1 MTAVRT
7 PGLHRGDTID
17 VERIRA
23 DFPILSRVM
32 RGGNQLA
39 YLDSG
44 ATSQKPLAV
53 LDAERD
59 FLTTSYGAVHRG
71 AHQLMEEATDAYE
84 QGRDDIAAFVGARA
98 DELVFTKNATE
109 ALNLV
114 SYVLGDDR
122 FDRTVG
128 PGDVIVTTELEHHA
142 NLIPWQE
149 LARRTGATLRW
160 YGVDDQGRI
169 DLDSLQLDERVK
181 VLAFSHHSNVTGTVA
196 PVAELVARAKA
207 VGALT
212 VLDACQSVPH
222 QPVDLHDLE
231 VDFAAF
237 SGHKMLGPTG
247 IGVLYGRAALLEEMP
262 PFLTG
267 GSMIE
272 TVTMEAATYAPPP
285 QRFEAGTPMTSQVV
299 GLGAAAR
306 YLNELGMPAV
316 EAHERELVAAALT
329 GLAEVD
335 RVRIIGP
342 TSMTDRGSP
351 VSFVVDGIHA
361 HDVGQVLDD
370 DGVAVR
376 VGHHCAWPLHRRFG
390 LAATARASF
399 AVYNTVD
406 EVDRLVAGVRRA
418 LEFFGD

>member
-1 MTAVRT
+1 MTVSVH
-7 PGLHRGDTID
+7 LD
-17 VERIRA
+17 VTRIRA
-23 DFPILSRVM
+23 DFPILGRVM

-44 ATSQKPLAV
+44 ATSQKPLQV
-53 LDAERD
+53 LDAERQ
-59 FLTTSYGAVHRG
+59 FLTTSNGAVHRG
-71 AHQLMEEATDAYE
+71 AHQLMEESTDAYE
-84 QGRDDIAAFVGARA
+84 QGRADIAAFVGADD

-114 SYVLGDDR
+114 SYAVGDNR
-122 FDRTVG
+122 FDRVVG

-149 LARRTGATLRW
+149 LARRTGAELRW
-160 YGVDDQGRI
+160 YGVTDDGRI

-181 VLAFSHHSNVTGTVA
+181 VVAFTHHSNVTGAIA
-196 PVAELVARAKA
+196 PVAELVSRAKA

-222 QPVDLHDLE
+222 QPIDFHALD

-247 IGVLYGRAALLEEMP
+247 IGVLYGRRELLNALP

-272 TVTMEAATYAPPP
+272 TVTMESVTYAPAP

-299 GLGAAAR
+299 GLAAAAR
-306 YLNELGMPAV
+306 YLSAIGMAAV
-316 EAHERELVAAALT
+316 EEHEAELVAATLAGLT
-329 GLAEVD
+329 QIPQ
-335 RVRIIGP
+335 VRIIGP
-342 TSMTDRGSP
+342 TTTEHRGSP
-351 VSFVVDGIHA
+351 VSFVLDGVHA
-361 HDVGQVLDD
+361 HDVGQILDD
-370 DGVAVR
+370 DGIAVR
-376 VGHHCAWPLHRRFG
+376 VGHHCAAPLHRRFG
-390 LAATARASF
+390 IAATARASF
-399 AVYNTVD
+399 AVYNTLD
-406 EVDRLVAGVRRA
+406 EVDRLVAGVKRA
-418 LEFFGD
+418 VEFFA

>member
-1 MTAVRT
+1 MTTSAT
-7 PGLHRGDTID
+7 TLDQAGLA
-17 VERIRA
+17 RIRA

-32 RGGNQLA
+32 RGGKQLA

-44 ATSQKPLAV
+44 ATSQKPLQV
-53 LDAERD
+53 LDTERE
-59 FLTTSYGAVHRG
+59 FLTTSNGAVHRG

-84 QGRDDIAAFVGARA
+84 QGRADIAAFVGAET

-109 ALNLV
+109 SINLV
-114 SYVLGDDR
+114 SYVLGDKR
-122 FDRTVG
+122 FETAVG

-149 LARRTGATLRW
+149 LAQRTGATLKW
-160 YGVDDQGRI
+160 FGVTDDGRI
-169 DLDSLQLDERVK
+169 DLDSLELDERVK
-181 VLAFSHHSNVTGTVA
+181 VVAFSHHSNVTGAVA
-196 PVAELVARAKA
+196 PVDELVSRAKA

-222 QPVDLHDLE
+222 QPVDFHALD

-247 IGVLYGRAALLEEMP
+247 IGVLYGRQRLLNAMP
-262 PFLTG
+262 PFITG

-272 TVTMEAATYAPPP
+272 TVTMEQTTYAAAP

-299 GLGAAAR
+299 GLAAAAR
-306 YLNELGMPAV
+306 YLSDIGMGAV
-316 EAHERELVAAALT
+316 EAHEAELVAAALEE
-329 GLAEVD
+329 LSELPQ
-335 RVRIIGP
+335 VRIIGP
-342 TSMTDRGSP
+342 TTMDHRGSP

-370 DGVAVR
+370 EGVAVR

-390 LAATARASF
+390 IAATARASF
-399 AVYNTVD
+399 AVYNTLD
-406 EVDRLVAGVRRA
+406 EVDRLVAGIKRA
-418 LEFFGD
+418 VEFFS

>member
-1 MTAVRT
+1 MTTAASR
-7 PGLHRGDTID
+7 LD
-17 VERIRA
+17 VAGIRA
-23 DFPILSRVM
+23 DFPILQRVM
-32 RGGNQLA
+32 RGGNRLA

-44 ATSQKPLAV
+44 ATSQRPLQV
-53 LDAERD
+53 LDAERE

-71 AHQLMEEATDAYE
+71 AHQLMEESTDAYE
-84 QGRDDIAAFVGARA
+84 AGRADIAAFVGADT

-114 SYVLGDDR
+114 AYVLGDER
-122 FDRTVG
+122 FEGRAVG

-149 LARRTGATLRW
+149 VARRTGATLKW
-160 YGVDDQGRI
+160 YSVTSDGPEAGRI

-181 VLAFSHHSNVTGTVA
+181 VVAFSHHSNVTGALA
-196 PVAELVARAKA
+196 PVAELVSRAKA

-222 QPVDLHDLE
+222 QPIDFHALGVDYG
-231 VDFAAF
+231 AF
-237 SGHKMLGPTG
+237 SGHKMLGPNG
-247 IGVLYGRAALLEEMP
+247 IGVLYGRRELLEQMP

-272 TVTMEAATYAPPP
+272 TVTMEGATYAPAP

-299 GLGAAAR
+299 GLAAAAR
-306 YLNELGMPAV
+306 YLSTIGMTEV
-316 EAHERELVAAALT
+316 EAHEADLVAAALE
-329 GLAEVD
+329 GLSGID
-335 RVRIIGP
+335 GVRIVGP
-342 TSMTDRGSP
+342 LSMTDRGSP

-390 LAATARASF
+390 ITATARASF
-399 AVYNTVD
+399 AVYNTLD
-406 EVDRLVAGVRRA
+406 EVERLVAGVRHA
-418 LEFFGD
+418 VEFFGTS

>member
-1 MTAVRT
+1 MSAT
-7 PGLHRGDTID
+7 PVD
-17 VERIRA
+17 VDAIRA
-23 DFPILSRVM
+23 DFPILKRTM
-32 RGGNQLA
+32 RGGKQLA

-44 ATSQKPLAV
+44 ATSQRPWQV
-53 LDAERD
+53 LDAERE
-59 FLTTSYGAVHRG
+59 FLVTSNGAVHRG
-71 AHQLMEEATDAYE
+71 AHQLMEEASDAYE
-84 QGRDDIAAFVGARA
+84 QGRADLAAFVGADT

-114 SYVLGDDR
+114 AYALGDNR
-122 FDRTVG
+122 FERAVG

-160 YGVDDQGRI
+160 YGVTDDGRI

-181 VLAFSHHSNVTGTVA
+181 VVAFSHHSNVTGALA
-196 PVAELVARAKA
+196 PVDELVSRAGT

-222 QPVDLHDLE
+222 EPVDFHALG

-237 SGHKMLGPTG
+237 SGHKMLGPNG
-247 IGVLYGRAALLEEMP
+247 IGVLYGRRPHLSELP

-272 TVTMEAATYAPPP
+272 TVTMEAATYAAPP

-299 GLGAAAR
+299 GLGAAVR
-306 YLNELGMPAV
+306 YLGALGMDAV
-316 EAHERELVAAALT
+316 RAHERELTAAALE
-329 GLAEVD
+329 GLSGIGG
-335 RVRIIGP
+335 VRILGP
-342 TSMTDRGSP
+342 TSMENRGSP
-351 VSFVVDGIHA
+351 VSFVVEGVHA

-376 VGHHCAWPLHRRFG
+376 VGHHCALPLHRRFG

-399 AVYNTVD
+399 AVYNTPD
-406 EVDRLVAGVRRA
+406 EVERLVAGVRRA
-418 LEFFGD
+418 LDFVGRD

>member
-1 MTAVRT
+1 MGTSAT
-7 PGLHRGDTID
+7 SLD
-17 VERIRA
+17 VAAIRA
-23 DFPILSRVM
+23 DFPILKRVM

-44 ATSQKPLAV
+44 ATSQRPLQV
-53 LDAERD
+53 LDAERE
-59 FLTTSYGAVHRG
+59 FLLTSNGGVHRG

-84 QGRDDIAAFVGARA
+84 QGRTDISTFVGAHA

-114 SYVLGDDR
+114 SYVFGDNR
-122 FDRTVG
+122 FEHAVG
-128 PGDVIVTTELEHHA
+128 EGDVIVVTELEHHA
-142 NLIPWQE
+142 NLVPWQE

-160 YGVDDQGRI
+160 YGVTDQGRI
-169 DLDSLQLDERVK
+169 DLDSLKLDERVK
-181 VLAFSHHSNVTGTVA
+181 VVAFSHHSNVTGALA
-196 PVAELVARAKA
+196 PVAELVGRARE

-222 QPVDLHDLE
+222 EPVDFHALD
-231 VDFAAF
+231 VDFGAF
-237 SGHKMLGPTG
+237 SGHKMLGPNG
-247 IGVLYGRAALLEEMP
+247 IGVLYGRRELLGAMP

-272 TVTMEAATYAPPP
+272 NVAMEASTYAPPP

-299 GLGAAAR
+299 GLAAAAR
-306 YLNELGMPAV
+306 YLGAIGMDIV
-316 EAHERELVAAALT
+316 KNHERQLTAAAID
-329 GLAEVD
+329 GLSGIDGV
-335 RVRIIGP
+335 RVIGP
-342 TSMTDRGSP
+342 ASMENRGSP
-351 VSFVVDGIHA
+351 VSFIVDGVHA

-376 VGHHCAWPLHRRFG
+376 VGHHCALPLHRRFG

-399 AVYNTVD
+399 AVYNTHE
-406 EVDRLVAGVRRA
+406 EVDRLVAGVRHA
-418 LEFFGD
+418 LDFFGGA

>member
-1 MTAVRT
+1 MTAPVGADLDIEQIRT
-7 PGLHRGDTID
+7 
-17 VERIRA
+17 
-23 DFPILSRVM
+23 DFPILQRTM
-32 RGGNQLA
+32 RGGNRLA

-53 LDAERD
+53 IDAERE
-59 FLTTSYGAVHRG
+59 FLLTSNGAVHRG
-71 AHQLMEEATDAYE
+71 AHQLMEEATDAFE
-84 QGRDDIAAFVGARA
+84 QGRAGIADFVGAA
-98 DELVFTKNATE
+98 GHELVFTKNATE

-114 SYVLGDDR
+114 SYVLGDAR
-122 FDRTVG
+122 GERAVG

-160 YGVDDQGRI
+160 YGVTDDGGL
-169 DLDSLQLDERVK
+169 DLDSLELDERVK
-181 VLAFSHHSNVTGTVA
+181 VVAFTHQSNVTGTGA
-196 PVAELVARAKA
+196 PVAELVRRARA

-222 QPVDLHDLE
+222 QPVDFGSLG

-247 IGVLYGRAALLEEMP
+247 IGCLYGRAEVLSELP

-272 TVTMEAATYAPPP
+272 TVTMDSATYAEPP
-285 QRFEAGTPMTSQVV
+285 QRFEAGTQMISQVV
-299 GLGAAAR
+299 GLAAAAR
-306 YLNELGMPAV
+306 YLGRIGMAAV
-316 EAHERELVAAALT
+316 QAHEHRLVAATLD
-329 GLAEVD
+329 GLAEIPGV
-335 RVRIIGP
+335 RVIGP
-342 TSMTDRGSP
+342 EDPARRTSP
-351 VSFVVDGIHA
+351 VAFVVAGVHA

-376 VGHHCAWPLHRRFG
+376 VGHHCAAPLHRRFG
-390 LAATARASF
+390 LAATVRASF
-399 AVYNTVD
+399 AVYNTLD
-406 EVDRLVAGVRRA
+406 EVDRLISGVRRA
-418 LEFFGD
+418 IDFFGSR

>member
-1 MTAVRT
+1 MTTSVEKSAQA
-7 PGLHRGDTID
+7 LDLNLD
-17 VERIRA
+17 VARIRA
-23 DFPILSRVM
+23 DFPILQRVM
-32 RGGNQLA
+32 RGGNRLA

-44 ATSQKPLAV
+44 ATSQRPLQV

-59 FLTTSYGAVHRG
+59 FLTTSNGAVHRG
-71 AHQLMEEATDAYE
+71 AHQLMEESTDAYE
-84 QGRDDIAAFVGARA
+84 HGRADIAAFVGADT

-109 ALNLV
+109 AINLV
-114 SYVLGDDR
+114 SYAVGDDR
-122 FDRTVG
+122 FPKAIG

-160 YGVDDQGRI
+160 YGVTDEGRI
-169 DLDSLQLDERVK
+169 DLDSLDLDDRVK
-181 VLAFSHHSNVTGTVA
+181 LVAFSHHSNVTGAMA
-196 PVAELVARAKA
+196 PVAELVARANA

-222 QPVDLHDLE
+222 QPVDFHALG

-237 SGHKMLGPTG
+237 SGHKMLGPNG
-247 IGVLYGRAALLEEMP
+247 IGVLYGRREVLDALP
-262 PFLTG
+262 PFITG

-272 TVTMEAATYAPPP
+272 TVTMETTTYAPAP

-299 GLGAAAR
+299 GLAAAAR
-306 YLNELGMPAV
+306 YLTEIGMPAV
-316 EAHERELVAAALT
+316 EAHEAELVAAALK
-329 GLAEVD
+329 GLSAVD
-335 RVRIIGP
+335 GVRIIGP
-342 TSMTDRGSP
+342 ASLENRGSP
-351 VSFVVDGIHA
+351 VSFVLDGVHA

-370 DGVAVR
+370 EGVAVR

-390 LAATARASF
+390 IAATARASF
-399 AVYNTVD
+399 AVYNTQD

-418 LEFFGD
+418 VEFFA

>member
-1 MTAVRT
+1 MGSSVT
-7 PGLHRGDTID
+7 PLD
-17 VERIRA
+17 VAAIRA
-23 DFPILSRVM
+23 DFPILKRVM

-44 ATSQKPLAV
+44 ATSQRPVQV
-53 LDAERD
+53 LDAERE
-59 FLTTSYGAVHRG
+59 FLLTANGGVHRG

-84 QGRDDIAAFVGARA
+84 QGRTDIASFVGAHA

-114 SYVLGDDR
+114 SYVFGDDR
-122 FDRTVG
+122 FEHAVG
-128 PGDVIVTTELEHHA
+128 EGDVIVITELEHHA
-142 NLIPWQE
+142 NLVPWQE
-149 LARRTGATLRW
+149 LARRTGAALRW
-160 YGVDDQGRI
+160 YGITDQGRI

-181 VLAFSHHSNVTGTVA
+181 LIAFSHHSNVTGALA
-196 PVAELVARAKA
+196 PVGELVGRARE

-222 QPVDLHDLE
+222 QPVDLHALD

-237 SGHKMLGPTG
+237 SGHKMLGPNG
-247 IGVLYGRAALLEEMP
+247 IGVLYGRGELLSSMP

-272 TVTMEAATYAPPP
+272 TVTMAATTYAPPP
-285 QRFEAGTPMTSQVV
+285 QRFEAGTPMTSQVI
-299 GLGAAAR
+299 GLAAAAR
-306 YLNELGMPAV
+306 YLRAIGMDAV
-316 EAHERELVAAALT
+316 EAHERELTAAAID
-329 GLAEVD
+329 GLSGIGG
-335 RVRIIGP
+335 VRIIGP
-342 TSMTDRGSP
+342 TSMENRGSP
-351 VSFVVDGIHA
+351 VSFIVEGVHA

-376 VGHHCAWPLHRRFG
+376 VGHHCALPLHRRFG

-399 AVYNTVD
+399 AVYNTD
-406 EVDRLVAGVRRA
+406 QEVDRLVAGVRRA
-418 LEFFGD
+418 LDFFGGA